1 MDKKDLVMISIVA
14 VVFFGV
20 LWMFP
25 KKPVDI
31 EIPEPTPYISV
42 REQFMQDVKNLPDP
56 VEEETNVEPL
66 YWKNEDVYEYNPL
79 IPLAEEDQKS
89 LYYICKQNNVPMSY
103 ALAIMDSESGFRAEA
118 VGSCGEVGVFQIHPV
133 NWGRM
138 EDKEIDVHCMT
149 GNIEAGVLMLREALD
164 LYMEMDKATMVYKCG
179 AGRAKELID
188 QGVKLDICDE
198 VSGLAMYYEEILNI
212 ETEGQG

>member
-14 VVFFGV
+14 VLFFGI

-31 EIPEPTPYISV
+31 EIPEPKPYISV
-42 REQFMQDVKNLPDP
+42 REQFMQDVRNLPDP
-56 VEEETNVEPL
+56 VEEDPIVEQS
-66 YWKNEDVYEYNPL
+66 YWQNEDVYEYNPL
-79 IPLAEEDQKS
+79 IPMTEEDQKS
-89 LYYICKQNNVPMSY
+89 LYYICKQNHVPMSY
-103 ALAIMDSESGFRAEA
+103 ALAIIESESGFRAEA

-133 NWGRM
+133 NWERM
-138 EDKEIDVHCMT
+138 EDKDIDVHCMT
-149 GNIEAGVLMLREALD
+149 GNLEAGVLMLREALD
-164 LYMEMDKATMVYKCG
+164 MYMEMDKATMVYKCG

>member
-14 VVFFGV
+14 VAFFGV
-20 LWMFP
+20 LCLFP
-25 KKPVDI
+25 KKTVDI

-42 REQFMQDVKNLPDP
+42 REQFMNDIKNLPDP
-56 VEEETNVEPL
+56 VEEDPIIEPT
-66 YWKNEDVYEYNPL
+66 WRNEDIYEYNPL
-79 IPLAEEDQKS
+79 IPLSEEDQKS
-89 LYYICKQNNVPMSY
+89 LYYICKRNNVPMSY

-133 NWGRM
+133 NWDRM
-138 EDKEIDVHCMT
+138 EARDIDVHCMT

-164 LYMEMDKATMVYKCG
+164 TYMEMDKATMVYKCG